1 MIVHIVDNRYPPLK
15 YDWFVLLTLEIL
27 KSLLY
32 IYVLE
37 LIFLQNTS
45 SVLILTNSDFFNQR
59 LNQLFI
65 GKYKINVLNL
75 TTIIIT
81 IVNY

>member
-45 SVLILTNSDFFNQR
+45 SVLILTNSDFFNFFGICTEGGGEGSA
-59 LNQLFI
+59 LDPF
-65 GKYKINVLNL
+65 
-75 TTIIIT
+75 
-81 IVNY
+81 